1 MPLDD
6 PAPSSTDYTVMTGS
20 KGHKVGQ
27 LQDLEQRIAAA
38 FARIS
43 AGVEAMAGQDAAVR
57 VAAGSSGSTID
68 PNLQAMLDIERVA
81 TARLNERLGDLRHQA
96 TQTEL
101 ALQEQVVTL
110 TRHLDAQGLDVQR
123 LSGIV
128 AQLREDLRRLR
139 EAAVQGVVD
148 PGLINR
154 AMMAELDALRIAR
167 AAETTEMT
175 DILHAL
181 LPILDAEEAR
191 AHART

>member
-1 MPLDD
+1 M
-6 PAPSSTDYTVMTGS
+6 V
-20 KGHKVGQ
+20 Q
-27 LQDLEQRIAAA
+27 IQDLEQRIAAA

-43 AGVEAMAGQDAAVR
+43 AGVEVMAGENSVAR
-57 VAAGSSGSTID
+57 VSAGASVSTNV
-68 PNLQAMLDIERVA
+68 PTLQALLDEERVA
-81 TARLNERLGDLRHQA
+81 NARLNERLGDLRQQA
-96 TQTEL
+96 TQSEL

-123 LSGIV
+123 LSGTV

-175 DILHAL
+175 DILHSL
-181 LPILDAEEAR
+181 SPILDAEEAR